1 MSELEKSGGMT
12 GQSAQNP
19 GLIIPV
25 AITSLVMLIGM
36 SFYQVAKYLLLPDLT
51 LIKSNII
58 TIFFSTTVATVA
70 AYFVLLRHQGLLQET
85 LREIAERRK
94 REEEIRILNVDLE
107 YHITQLESANNE
119 LEAFSYSVSHDL
131 RAPLRH
137 IVGYVDLLQKNASSV
152 LDEKSHRYLTTI
164 SGSAMRMG
172 ALIDDLLT
180 FSRIGR
186 MEMQKTTFALEQLVN
201 EVLRDLQNEKVGR
214 DIEWQIGRLPAIYG
228 DRQLIKLVFLNLLAN
243 AIKFTA
249 PRSHAVIEIGPVAG
263 KENET
268 VVFVRD
274 NGVGFDM
281 KYSDKLF
288 GVFQRLHSAVEF
300 EGTGI
305 GLANVQRIVHRHGGR
320 TWAEGVV
327 DGGATFYFS
336 IPNSRR
342 TDDH

>member
-1 MSELEKSGGMT
+1 MSELEKSGGT

-19 GLIIPV
+19 GLIIPL

-36 SFYQVAKYLLLPDLT
+36 SFYQVAKYMLLPGLS
-51 LIKSNII
+51 LIRSNII

-70 AYFVLLRHQGLLQET
+70 AYFVLRRRQYL
-85 LREIAERRK
+85 LREVLRENAERRK
-94 REEEIRILNVDLE
+94 REEEIQILNDALE
-107 YHITQLESANNE
+107 HQITQLEAANNE

-137 IVGYVDLLQKNASSV
+137 IAGYVDLLQKNASPV
-152 LDEKSHRYLTTI
+152 LDEKSHRYLITI
-164 SGSAMRMG
+164 SGSARRMG
-172 ALIDDLLT
+172 TLIDDLLS

-186 MEMQKTTFALEQLVN
+186 MEMQKTTFALGQLVN
-201 EVLRDLQNEKVGR
+201 DALRDLENEKTGR
-214 DIEWQIGRLPAIYG
+214 DIEWQIGRLPDIYG
-228 DRQLIKLVFLNLLAN
+228 DRQLIQLVFLNLLAN

-249 PRSHAVIEIGPVAG
+249 PRSRAVIEIGPVAD

-268 VVFVRD
+268 VIFVRD

-281 KYSDKLF
+281 KYSNKLF
-288 GVFQRLHSAVEF
+288 GVFQRLHSATEF

-327 DGGATFYFS
+327 DGGATFYLS
-336 IPNSRR
+336 IPNSGR